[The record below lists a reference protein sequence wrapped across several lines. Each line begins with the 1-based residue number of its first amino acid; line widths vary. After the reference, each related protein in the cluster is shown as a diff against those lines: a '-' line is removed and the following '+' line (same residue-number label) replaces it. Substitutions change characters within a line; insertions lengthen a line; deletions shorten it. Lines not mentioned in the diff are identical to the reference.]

1 MELEPRLQKKLYEAY
16 TKLFAQTTAKS
27 VEIELIST
35 VFKHFKEYEDLYK
48 KACQKL
54 KSFIENSDPNCKENK
69 NLFVHESNSEDIGI
83 AIFEEFIAE

>member
-1 MELEPRLQKKLYEAY
+1 MLLDLEPRLKKKLYEAY
-16 TKLFAQTTAKS
+16 TKLFAQITAKS

-54 KSFIENSDPNCKENK
+54 KSFIESSDPNCKENSVR
-69 NLFVHESNSEDIGI
+69 F
-83 AIFEEFIAE
+83 FIEI